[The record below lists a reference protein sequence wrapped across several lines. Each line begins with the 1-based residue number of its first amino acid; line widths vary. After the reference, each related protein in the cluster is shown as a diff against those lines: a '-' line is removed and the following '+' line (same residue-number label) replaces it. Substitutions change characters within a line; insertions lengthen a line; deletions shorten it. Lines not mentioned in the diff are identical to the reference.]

1 MSTRRREI
9 QVGLTVI
16 AALLVLLA
24 GVSWLKE
31 WSLGRETR
39 TWLVSFPQ
47 AGGLSPSDEVQ
58 VNGLRKG
65 SVGDIR
71 LAPQG
76 VVIELEMTKDIALTD
91 QCVVAIRNVGV
102 MGEKVIGIELRPGGR
117 EYAAGDTIPG
127 TYEMGIQEAVAQMGG
142 ALGSVERITASLE
155 GVSAALDKDGDFS
168 RTMKNLSEASGELRA
183 MVKENRQALKGTVE
197 NFASASRTAR
207 ALTTDRETQLRAAL
221 DDFAGAADKMD
232 RLAGRMDSLRASVQ
246 RVSGSIERG
255 EGTLGMLVQD
265 DSLYLETRQSV
276 REFKELVRDI
286 RANPKKYINLK
297 VF

>member
-31 WSLGRETR
+31 WSVGRETR

-58 VNGLRKG
+58 VNGLRQG

-117 EYAAGDTIPG
+117 EYAPGDTIPG

-183 MVKENRQALKGTVE
+183 MVKENRQALKGTVD

-232 RLAGRMDSLRASVQ
+232 RIAGRMDSLRASIQ